1 MVETRLVLLEI
12 AGDALSCIASYTFE
26 VRKTA
31 DDFEH
36 LFIFALLLFHHY
48 IVVVLWIEIG
58 KLTLLGLD
66 SDGPP
71 SILLFVVKASLT
83 EGIAYL

>member
-1 MVETRLVLLEI
+1 MLLEI
-12 AGDALSCIASYTFE
+12 TGDAVSCIASYTFE

-31 DDFEH
+31 DNFEH

-58 KLTLLGLD
+58 KLTLLGFD

-71 SILLFVVKASLT
+71 SVLLLVIEAGLT
-83 EGIAYL
+83 EGVA